1 MDVCT
6 SKVRK
11 RFLLSLHN
19 IWDNIWGPV
28 GLIKHTRTE
37 TPGRCRETHSAP
49 KRALQKRALPSHEPG
64 GASSMAVTRVLSHN
78 LLYYTYNILCY
89 TILYYTI
96 LHCTMPSDRPK
107 DTGGAPLPAADP
119 ASIVVCEVETRQQKM
134 PLPSPLLPI
143 GK

>member
-1 MDVCT
+1 MRKKDADKIDAYYYITNITNMDVCT

-28 GLIKHTRTE
+28 GLIEHSRTE
-37 TPGRCRETHSAP
+37 TPGRCRETHSAS

-78 LLYYTYNILCY
+78 LL
-89 TILYYTI
+89 
-96 LHCTMPSDRPK
+96 
-107 DTGGAPLPAADP
+107 
-119 ASIVVCEVETRQQKM
+119 
-134 PLPSPLLPI
+134 
-143 GK
+143 